1 MISYYSKE
9 DAEAKIVE
17 LTLSGFDK
25 TNNKISYKLLD
36 NEHNMEFTRSENING
51 ESVTLHIKMEQNTV
65 MLLEI
70 E

>member
-9 DAEAKIVE
+9 DAEDKIVE